1 MRPLIRLLN
10 CALILTLLVSMGCSP
25 DARLRAQKKLSQ
37 EQIAMLKDDLRAV
50 QQNNARLHKDLAIEK
65 ELTTELKDGAELL
78 RSEFDNLA
86 EINTK
91 LAERLSRAGPL
102 PQELDDM
109 LSAFAEANAGLLSY
123 DPLKGRIRLLS
134 DVTFDIRS
142 DEVKGQSTFALAA
155 LAQICSAE
163 QAQDCQ
169 VLIVGHTDD
178 VPIVRPQTKAKHPT
192 NWHLSVHRAI
202 AVMKVLKKS
211 MPEDRLAVMGFGE
224 FKPIAENDPNKQG
237 NRLNRRVE
245 IFIVPKD
252 IDVPSAGL
260 K

>member
-1 MRPLIRLLN
+1 MRSLIRSLN
-10 CALILTLLVSMGCSP
+10 CVFILTLLVSIGCSP
-25 DARLRAQKKLSQ
+25 DARLRDQKERSQ
-37 EQIAMLKDDLRAV
+37 KQIAALKDDLQIIR
-50 QQNNARLHKDLAIEK
+50 QDNTRLNTDLAIEK
-65 ELTTELKDGAELL
+65 ELTAELEEEAQL
-78 RSEFDNLA
+78 QHSEFD
-86 EINTK
+86 K
-91 LAERLSRAGPL
+91 LAAENAKLIERLGRAGPL
-102 PQELDDM
+102 PQELDNT
-109 LSAFAEANAGLLSY
+109 LAAFAEANAGLLSY

-134 DVTFDIRS
+134 DVTFGLGSVD
-142 DEVKGQSTFALAA
+142 VKDQAKSALAA
-155 LAQICSAE
+155 LAQICATE

-178 VPIVRPQTKAKHPT
+178 KPIVRPQTKAKHPT

-202 AVMKVLKKS
+202 AVMDVLKKS

-224 FKPIAENDPNKQG
+224 FKPIADNAPNNGGND
-237 NRLNRRVE
+237 LNRRVE